1 MQDTLWT
8 YYGTKNTR
16 EKIKIFKNT
25 EYRIHCGHIMVLK
38 IHERRI
44 KYLKIQ
50 NAEDIRIQDKRR
62 KEG

>member
-1 MQDTLWT
+1 
-8 YYGTKNTR
+8 
-16 EKIKIFKNT
+16 
-25 EYRIHCGHIMVLK
+25 MVLK

-50 NAEDIRIQDKRR
+50 NTEDIRIQDKRR